1 MVTNESMGN
10 VVTALRG
17 RPVKAVDGSGLVFP
31 GSAAAFLAEVVDG
44 VEDEEAE
51 DREEEEEEEEED
63 EIEETEE
70 VAVPV
75 VVVAAAAAAV
85 GTVWVKVTVIPRSL
99 VVVRTV
105 RIRPAGR
112 VVVAGS

>member
-31 GSAAAFLAEVVDG
+31 GSAVAFLAEVVDR

-51 DREEEEEEEEED
+51 DKEEEEEEED

>member
-51 DREEEEEEEEED
+51 DREEEEEEED

>member
-31 GSAAAFLAEVVDG
+31 GSAAAFLAEVVDR
-44 VEDEEAE
+44 VEDEAAE
-51 DREEEEEEEEED
+51 DREEEED
-63 EIEETEE
+63 ETEETEE

-112 VVVAGS
+112 VVVAGA

>member
-31 GSAAAFLAEVVDG
+31 GSAAAFLAEVVDR

-51 DREEEEEEEEED
+51 DREEED

>member
-31 GSAAAFLAEVVDG
+31 GSAAAFLAEVVDR

-51 DREEEEEEEEED
+51 DREEEEEED

>member
-31 GSAAAFLAEVVDG
+31 GSAAAFLAEVVDR
-44 VEDEEAE
+44 VEGEETE
-51 DREEEEEEEEED
+51 DREEEEEED

>member
-31 GSAAAFLAEVVDG
+31 GSAAAFLAEVVDR
-44 VEDEEAE
+44 VEDEAAE
-51 DREEEEEEEEED
+51 DREEEED
-63 EIEETEE
+63 ETEETEE

>member
-31 GSAAAFLAEVVDG
+31 GSAAAFLAEVVDR

-51 DREEEEEEEEED
+51 DREEEEEED

-75 VVVAAAAAAV
+75 VVVAAAAAV

>member
-31 GSAAAFLAEVVDG
+31 GSAAAFLAEVVDR

-51 DREEEEEEEEED
+51 DREEEEEEED

-112 VVVAGS
+112 VVVAGA

>member
-31 GSAAAFLAEVVDG
+31 GSAAAFLAEVVDR

-51 DREEEEEEEEED
+51 DREEEEED
-63 EIEETEE
+63 ETEETEE

>member
-31 GSAAAFLAEVVDG
+31 GSAAAFLAEVVDR

-51 DREEEEEEEEED
+51 DMEEEEEEEED

-85 GTVWVKVTVIPRSL
+85 ETVWVKVTVIPRSL

-105 RIRPAGR
+105 RIRPVGR

>member
-31 GSAAAFLAEVVDG
+31 GSAAAFLAEVVDR

-51 DREEEEEEEEED
+51 DREEED

-75 VVVAAAAAAV
+75 VVVAAVAAAV

>member
-31 GSAAAFLAEVVDG
+31 GSAAAFLAEVVDR

-51 DREEEEEEEEED
+51 DREEEEEEED

>member
-31 GSAAAFLAEVVDG
+31 GSAAAFLAEVVDR

-51 DREEEEEEEEED
+51 DREEED

-85 GTVWVKVTVIPRSL
+85 ETVWVKVTVIPRSL

>member
-31 GSAAAFLAEVVDG
+31 GSAAAFLAEVVDR

-51 DREEEEEEEEED
+51 DREEEEEED
-63 EIEETEE
+63 ETDETEE